1 MRNEE
6 LPKMR
11 ERSRTL
17 FDQRARGPEIK
28 GLIYP
33 IVDTLC
39 DLGFR
44 CRFFAVS
51 CWTKFLGEGECEVS
65 AGADMRRGTDVHG

>member
-1 MRNEE
+1 MWGMKTYLRCENA
-6 LPKMR
+6 LVGFQVRRGK
-11 ERSRTL
+11 
-17 FDQRARGPEIK
+17 DQEIK

-51 CWTKFLGEGECEVS
+51 CWTKFLGG
-65 AGADMRRGTDVHG
+65 R

>member
-1 MRNEE
+1 MA
-6 LPKMR
+6 
-11 ERSRTL
+11 T
-17 FDQRARGPEIK
+17 GPEIK

-33 IVDTLC
+33 IVDPFC

-51 CWTKFLGEGECEVS
+51 CWTKFLGGG
-65 AGADMRRGTDVHG
+65 AGVRFWKGQGMGPGLTCTHSL

>member
-1 MRNEE
+1 MA
-6 LPKMR
+6 
-11 ERSRTL
+11 T
-17 FDQRARGPEIK
+17 GPEIK

-33 IVDTLC
+33 IVDPFC

-51 CWTKFLGEGECEVS
+51 CWTKFLGGG
-65 AGADMRRGTDVHG
+65 AGVRFGRGKA